1 MKLGKQDPKEGEIRL
16 TPENTEDLWHIERL
30 LSAGDAIIARTW
42 RRFKATEDDA
52 GEKKAVT
59 MKLSVEKVEFSPHAN
74 RLRVTG
80 KIIEGTP
87 EEFVQQGA
95 YHTIDIEEH
104 FPVSIIKGN
113 WMSHHLTRIKQA
125 IAETKRPRLGMLVLD
140 ENKAIYATLRGF
152 GVAYELELENSARK
166 RDDKFD
172 EKTQSFFG
180 EILKKLQSSQ
190 VGKIIVAGP
199 GFGKENLMKF
209 IKQKD
214 GKLSQKIVLEHC
226 SYAERTG
233 ITELLKRGVVGKV
246 AAEER
251 AENELVLMDQ
261 FSTELRKESGLV
273 AYGKKEVADAVASSA
288 ADTILVLDELLRTD
302 KEVEKIV
309 EQGEARK
316 VKLVIFSHE
325 SDGGRELDG
334 YGGFAAILRF
344 RMRG

>member
-30 LSAGDAIIARTW
+30 LSPGDAIIARTW
-42 RRFKATEDDA
+42 RRYKATEGDA

-59 MKLSVEKVEFSPHAN
+59 MKLAVEKVEFSPHAN

-80 KIIEGTP
+80 KIVEGTP
-87 EEFVQQGA
+87 VEFVQIGA

-104 FPVSIIKGN
+104 FPVSIIKEK
-113 WMSHHLTRIKQA
+113 WLAHHLARIKQA

-152 GVAYELELENSARK
+152 GVAYELELENNASK

-172 EKTQSFFG
+172 EKTLSFFG

-190 VGKIIVAGP
+190 VCRIIVAGP
-199 GFGKENLMKF
+199 GFGKENLLKF

-214 GKLSQKIVLEHC
+214 GKLASRIVLEHC

-233 ITELLKRGVVGKV
+233 ITELLKRGVVAKV
-246 AAEER
+246 ASEER
-251 AENELVLMDQ
+251 AENELVLMEK
-261 FSTELRKESGLV
+261 FSSELRKESGLV
-273 AYGKKEVADAVASSA
+273 AYGKKEVEAAVQSSA
-288 ADTILVLDELLRTD
+288 VDTLLVLDELLRTS
-302 KEVEKIV
+302 KEVEAIV
-309 EQGEARK
+309 EQAEARK
-316 VKLVIFSHE
+316 VKLVVFSHE
-325 SDGGRELDG
+325 SDGGRELSG
-334 YGGFAAILRF
+334 YGGFAALLRF
-344 RMRG
+344 RLR

>member
-30 LSAGDAIIARTW
+30 LGPGDRVIARTW

-59 MKLSVEKVEFSPHAN
+59 MKLGVEKVEFSPHAN

-104 FPVSIIKGN
+104 FAVSIIKDK
-113 WMSHHLTRIKQA
+113 WMAHHLSRIKQA

-152 GVAYELELENSARK
+152 GVAYELELENNASK
-166 RDDKFD
+166 RDDKFE

-199 GFGKENLMKF
+199 GFGKENLLKF

-214 GKLSQKIVLEHC
+214 GKLASRIVLEHC

-233 ITELLKRGVVGKV
+233 ITELLKRGVVAKV

-251 AENELVLMDQ
+251 TENELVLMDK
-261 FSTELRKESGLV
+261 FSTDLRKDSGLV
-273 AYGKKEVADAVASSA
+273 AYGKKEVAAAVQASA
-288 ADTILVLDELLRTD
+288 VDTILVLDELLRND
-302 KEVEKIV
+302 KEIEKIV
-309 EQGEARK
+309 EDAEERK
-316 VKLVIFSHE
+316 VKLTVFSHE
-325 SDGGRELDG
+325 SDGGRELAG
-334 YGGFAAILRF
+334 YGGFAALLRF
-344 RMRG
+344 RVR

>member
-30 LSAGDAIIARTW
+30 LSPGDSIIARTW
-42 RRFKATEDDA
+42 RRYKATEGDA

-80 KIIEGTP
+80 KIVEGTP
-87 EEFVQQGA
+87 VEFVQIGA

-104 FPVSIIKGN
+104 FPVSIIKEK
-113 WMSHHLTRIKQA
+113 WMAHHLARIKQA

-140 ENKAIYATLRGF
+140 ESKAIYATLRGF
-152 GVAYELELENSARK
+152 GVAYELELENNASK

-172 EKTQSFFG
+172 EKTLSFFG

-190 VGKIIVAGP
+190 VGRIIVAGP
-199 GFGKENLMKF
+199 GFGKENLLKF

-214 GKLSQKIVLEHC
+214 SKLASRIVLEHC

-233 ITELLKRGVVGKV
+233 ITELLKRGVVAKV
-246 AAEER
+246 ASEER
-251 AENELVLMDQ
+251 AENELVLMEK
-261 FSTELRKESGLV
+261 FSSELRKESGLV
-273 AYGKKEVADAVASSA
+273 AYGKKEVEAAVQSSA
-288 ADTILVLDELLRTD
+288 VDTLLVLDELLRTS
-302 KEVEKIV
+302 KEVEAIV
-309 EQGEARK
+309 EQAEARK
-316 VKLVIFSHE
+316 VKLVVFSHE
-325 SDGGRELDG
+325 SDGGRELSG
-334 YGGFAAILRF
+334 YGGFAALLRF
-344 RMRG
+344 RLR

>member
-30 LSAGDAIIARTW
+30 LSPGDAIIARTW
-42 RRFKATEDDA
+42 RRYKATEGDA

-59 MKLSVEKVEFSPHAN
+59 MKLAVEKVEFSPHAN

-80 KIIEGTP
+80 KIVEGTP
-87 EEFVQQGA
+87 VEFVQIGA

-104 FPVSIIKGN
+104 FPVSIIKEK
-113 WMSHHLTRIKQA
+113 WLAHHLARIKQA

-152 GVAYELELENSARK
+152 GVAYELELENNASK

-172 EKTQSFFG
+172 EKTLSFFG

-190 VGKIIVAGP
+190 VGRIIVAGP
-199 GFGKENLMKF
+199 GFGKENLLKF

-214 GKLSQKIVLEHC
+214 GKLASRIVLEHC

-233 ITELLKRGVVGKV
+233 ITELLKRGVVAKV
-246 AAEER
+246 ASEER
-251 AENELVLMDQ
+251 AENELVLMEK
-261 FSTELRKESGLV
+261 FSSELRKESGLV
-273 AYGKKEVADAVASSA
+273 AYGKKEVEAAVQSSA
-288 ADTILVLDELLRTD
+288 VDTLLVLDELLRTS
-302 KEVEKIV
+302 KEVEAIV
-309 EQGEARK
+309 EQAEARK
-316 VKLVIFSHE
+316 VKLVVFSHE
-325 SDGGRELDG
+325 SDGGRELSG
-334 YGGFAAILRF
+334 YGGFAALLRF
-344 RMRG
+344 RLR